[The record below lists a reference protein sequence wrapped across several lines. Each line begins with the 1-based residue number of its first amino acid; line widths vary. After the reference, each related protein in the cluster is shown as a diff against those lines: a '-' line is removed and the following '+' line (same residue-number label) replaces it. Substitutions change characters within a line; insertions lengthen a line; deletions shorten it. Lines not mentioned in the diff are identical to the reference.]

1 MNVLWLRAEYPLPLD
16 SGSKKRTYNLLQHC
30 TSDASVVYLG
40 FVSDERFVKTP
51 ALGKFVRKEQVVHR
65 PRERKEGFGFYSRVF
80 SNLGS
85 PQPYFMK
92 RNTDYR
98 IKALLREQFRE
109 EKFDLM
115 VCDGLD
121 MAANIDFSLPVPK
134 ILMTHGLETT
144 LWQQRY
150 ETAHGQMQRAYFNY
164 ETKRMAAYE
173 SDMCNKFDLILAV
186 SQRDKERLESE
197 FRVRVPIEVV
207 ETGVDCSYFRPNPD
221 IPVVPHR
228 LVFTGSI
235 DLLSNIDGL
244 LWFAAEVYP
253 AVKKQYADVTLDI
266 IGPDPASEIRALA
279 QKDQSVRVT
288 GWVEDV
294 RPYLAA
300 AQVFIVPL
308 RAPGGTRVKIY
319 EAMGMKTPV
328 VSTTYGGEGLSLVHG
343 VNLLIADT
351 AREFADAVIEL
362 LGNEEKRQTVA
373 ENGWRMVNE
382 KYDWGS
388 KAKRLVEIC
397 RQLIE
402 PSASD

>member
-1 MNVLWLRAEYPLPLD
+1 MNVLWLRAEYPIPLD
-16 SGSKKRTYNLLQHC
+16 SGSKKRTYNLLEQC
-30 TSDASVVYLG
+30 VSDASVVYVG
-40 FVSDERFVKTP
+40 FTSDERHIKIP
-51 ALGKFVRKEQVVHR
+51 ALADFVEREMVVFR
-65 PRERKEGFGFYSRVF
+65 PRERKEGLGFYLRVF

-92 RNTDYR
+92 RNTDAR
-98 IKALLREQFRE
+98 IKNLLREQFRE
-109 EKFDLM
+109 NKFDLL

-121 MAANIDFSLPVPK
+121 MAANVDFSLPAPK

-164 ETKRMAAYE
+164 EAKRMAAYE
-173 SDMCNKFDLILAV
+173 AELCNKFDLILAV
-186 SQRDKERLESE
+186 SQRDKGRLESE

-207 ETGVDCSYFRPNPD
+207 ETGVDCSYFTPNPE
-221 IPVVPHR
+221 IPPVPHR

-253 AVKKQYADVTLDI
+253 AVKKQYPDVTLDI

-279 QKDQSVRVT
+279 QKDESVRVT

-294 RPYLAA
+294 RPFLAA

-319 EAMGMKTPV
+319 EAMGMKTAV
-328 VSTTYGGEGLSLVHG
+328 VSTTYGAEGLSLVHG

-362 LGNEEKRQTVA
+362 LKNDEKRQSLA

-382 KYDWGS
+382 NYDWAAMAS
-388 KAKRLVEIC
+388 RLVDVC
-397 RQLIE
+397 RQLIDT
-402 PSASD
+402 SAPH

>member
-1 MNVLWLRAEYPLPLD
+1 M
-16 SGSKKRTYNLLQHC
+16 T
-30 TSDASVVYLG
+30 YLG
-40 FVSDERFVKTP
+40 FTSDRKYIEAP
-51 ALGKFVRKEQVVHR
+51 SLGKFVKREMVVYR
-65 PRERKEGFGFYSRVF
+65 PRERKEGFDFYRRVF
-80 SNLGS
+80 GNLGS

-92 RNTDYR
+92 RYTDRR
-98 IKALLREQFRE
+98 IREMVRDQFRE
-109 EKFDLM
+109 NTFDLL

-121 MAANIDFSLPVPK
+121 MAANVDFSLPAPK
-134 ILMTHGLETT
+134 ILMMHGLETT

-150 ETAHGQMQRAYFNY
+150 ETAHGQLQRAYFNY

-173 SDMCNKFDLILAV
+173 SEMCNKFDLILAV
-186 SQRDKERLESE
+186 SQRDKERLETE
-197 FRVRVPIEVV
+197 FQVRVPIEVA
-207 ETGVDCSYFRPNPD
+207 ETGVDCSYFKPNSD

-253 AVKKQYADVTLDI
+253 AVKKQYPDVTLDI

-288 GWVEDV
+288 GWVDDV

-300 AQVFIVPL
+300 AQAFIVPL

-362 LGNEEKRQTVA
+362 LGNDEKRAMLA

-388 KAKRLVEIC
+388 MASRLVEVC
-397 RQLIE
+397 RQLIDT
-402 PSASD
+402 STSR